1 MSCAP
6 SHISR
11 LEVKPILSSNN
22 IMNSQRSGRILPNKK
37 DTVSGVSFYSAIQL
51 PAAISMWESS
61 GFHSSVGCGSRRQYF
76 VFAPHQ
82 AFAFSF
88 CILLLFYL
96 HRHLAWELPRLPNKK
111 CTSKEMHFLFSNVL
125 SFQAVPGKY
134 FRPHLVNRVD
144 FAPSMTSAR
153 ITPAPAVACLQA
165 DTAVIRLQPY
175 LRQTSLNF
183 PKWECLAL
191 LPTSHG

>member
-1 MSCAP
+1 MNRYPGFIRKP
-6 SHISR
+6 SQ
-11 LEVKPILSSNN
+11 LSDEL
-22 IMNSQRSGRILPNKK
+22 I
-37 DTVSGVSFYSAIQL
+37 YSAIQL
-51 PAAISMWESS
+51 PAAISIWESS
-61 GFHSSVGCGSRRQYF
+61 GFLVLRSENVQ
-76 VFAPHQ
+76 
-82 AFAFSF
+82 
-88 CILLLFYL
+88 
-96 HRHLAWELPRLPNKK
+96 LPEGENLGKLYPPG
-111 CTSKEMHFLFSNVL
+111 FLS
-125 SFQAVPGKY
+125 KY

-153 ITPAPAVACLQA
+153 ITAAPVVACLQA

>member
-1 MSCAP
+1 
-6 SHISR
+6 
-11 LEVKPILSSNN
+11 
-22 IMNSQRSGRILPNKK
+22 MNSQRSGRILPNKK

-51 PAAISMWESS
+51 PAAISIWESS
-61 GFHSSVGCGSRRQYF
+61 GFLVLRSENVQ
-76 VFAPHQ
+76 
-82 AFAFSF
+82 
-88 CILLLFYL
+88 
-96 HRHLAWELPRLPNKK
+96 LPEGRNLGKLYPPG
-111 CTSKEMHFLFSNVL
+111 FLS
-125 SFQAVPGKY
+125 KY

-183 PKWECLAL
+183 PKWECLILKSWLPL
-191 LPTSHG
+191 LWKFR